1 MMKAIV
7 CVDRNWAIGNNNSL
21 LFNIKEDMARFKDI
35 TIGKTIV
42 CGRKTLESFPGK
54 KPLPGRKN
62 IVMTKHWDKLD
73 HKSLFGAK
81 YAGFFLAPPESEG
94 RGRIRNPDIDEA
106 EYRSS
111 FAVRRNPE
119 VKTPNNRTMIFWVEN
134 LRSLLDAVEI
144 IGDSE
149 NTIVCGG
156 GQIYS
161 LLLPYCD
168 TVYVTKVAAIAP
180 EYDAVF
186 PNLDED
192 DNWRVA
198 ETEAWRNVHGQ
209 YDFTFKFMTYKRK

>member
-7 CVDRNWAIGNNNSL
+7 CVDKNWAIGNNNSL
-21 LFNIKEDMARFKDI
+21 LFNIKEDKARFKDI
-35 TIGKTIV
+35 TMGKTIV

-81 YAGFFLAPPESEG
+81 YAGFFLAPEDG
-94 RGRIRNPDIDEA
+94 IRNPDIDEA

-134 LRSLLDAVEI
+134 LRGLLDAVEI

-156 GQIYS
+156 EQIYR

-168 TVYVTKVAAIAP
+168 TVYVTKVDAIAP

-198 ETEAWRNVHGQ
+198 ETEAWRNVQGQ
-209 YDFTFKFMTYKRK
+209 YYFTFKFMTYKRK

>member
-7 CVDRNWAIGNNNSL
+7 CVDKNWAIGNNNSL
-21 LFNIKEDMARFKDI
+21 LFNIKEDKARFKDI
-35 TIGKTIV
+35 TMGKTIV

-81 YAGFFLAPPESEG
+81 YAGFFLAPESG
-94 RGRIRNPDIDEA
+94 IRNPDIDEA

-134 LRSLLDAVEI
+134 LRGLLDAVEI

-156 GQIYS
+156 EQIYR

-198 ETEAWRNVHGQ
+198 ETEAWRNVQGQ
-209 YDFTFKFMTYKRK
+209 YYFTFKFMTYKRK

>member
-7 CVDRNWAIGNNNSL
+7 CVDKNWAIGNNNSL

-35 TIGKTIV
+35 TMGKTIV

-81 YAGFFLAPPESEG
+81 YAGFFLAPEDG
-94 RGRIRNPDIDEA
+94 IRNPDIDEA

-134 LRSLLDAVEI
+134 LRGLLDAVEI

-156 GQIYS
+156 EQIYR

-192 DNWRVA
+192 DNWRIA

>member
-7 CVDRNWAIGNNNSL
+7 CVDKNWAIGNNNSL

-35 TIGKTIV
+35 TMGKTIV

-81 YAGFFLAPPESEG
+81 YAGFFLAPEG
-94 RGRIRNPDIDEA
+94 GIRNPDIDEA

-111 FAVRRNPE
+111 FAVRSNPE

-134 LRSLLDAVEI
+134 LRGLLDTVEI

-156 GQIYS
+156 EQIYR

-192 DNWRVA
+192 DNWRIA
-198 ETEAWRNVHGQ
+198 ESEAWRNVHGK

>member
-7 CVDRNWAIGNNNSL
+7 CVDKNWAIGNNNSL
-21 LFNIKEDMARFKDI
+21 LFNIKEDMDRFKDI
-35 TIGKTIV
+35 TMGKTIV

-81 YAGFFLAPPESEG
+81 YAGFFLAPEDG
-94 RGRIRNPDIDEA
+94 IRNPDIDEA

-111 FAVRRNPE
+111 FAVRCNPE

-134 LRSLLDAVEI
+134 LRGLLDAVEI

-156 GQIYS
+156 EQIYR

-180 EYDAVF
+180 EYDTVF

-192 DNWRVA
+192 DNWRIA

>member
-7 CVDRNWAIGNNNSL
+7 CVDKNWAIGNNNSL

-35 TIGKTIV
+35 TMGKTIV

-62 IVMTKHWDKLD
+62 IVMTNNWKNLD
-73 HKSLFGAK
+73 SKSLFAAK
-81 YAGFFLAPPESEG
+81 YAGFFLAPEEG
-94 RGRIRNPDIDEA
+94 IHNPDKDEA

-111 FAVRRNPE
+111 FAVRSNPE
-119 VKTPNNRTMIFWVEN
+119 VNTPNNRTMIFWVEN
-134 LRSLLDAVEI
+134 LRGLLDAVEI

-156 GQIYS
+156 EQIYR

-168 TVYVTKVAAIAP
+168 TVYVTKVATEAP
-180 EYDAVF
+180 DYDAVF

-192 DNWRVA
+192 DNWKVV
-198 ETEAWRNVHGQ
+198 ETENWRNVHGQ

>member
-7 CVDRNWAIGNNNSL
+7 CVDKNWAIGNNNSL

-35 TIGKTIV
+35 TMGKTIV

-81 YAGFFLAPPESEG
+81 YAGFFLAPEDG
-94 RGRIRNPDIDEA
+94 IRNPDIDEA

-111 FAVRRNPE
+111 FVVRRNPE

-134 LRSLLDAVEI
+134 LRGLLDAVEI

-156 GQIYS
+156 EQIYR

-198 ETEAWRNVHGQ
+198 ETEAWRNVQGQ
-209 YDFTFKFMTYKRK
+209 YYFTFKFMTYKRK

>member
-7 CVDRNWAIGNNNSL
+7 CVDKNWAIGNNNSL

-35 TIGKTIV
+35 TMGKTIV

-62 IVMTKHWDKLD
+62 IVMTKHWNNLD
-73 HKSLFGAK
+73 SKSLFAAK
-81 YAGFFLAPPESEG
+81 YAGFFLAPEEG
-94 RGRIRNPDIDEA
+94 IHNPDLDEA

-111 FAVRRNPE
+111 FAVRSNPE

-134 LRSLLDAVEI
+134 LRGLLDAVEI

-156 GQIYS
+156 EQIYR

-168 TVYVTKVAAIAP
+168 TVYVTKVAANAP

-186 PNLDED
+186 HNLDED

-198 ETEAWRNVHGQ
+198 ETEDWRNVHGQ

>member
-7 CVDRNWAIGNNNSL
+7 CVDKNWAIGNNNSL

-35 TIGKTIV
+35 TMGKTIV

-62 IVMTKHWDKLD
+62 IVMTKHWNNLD
-73 HKSLFGAK
+73 SKSLFAAK
-81 YAGFFLAPPESEG
+81 YAGFFLAPEEG
-94 RGRIRNPDIDEA
+94 IHNPDLDEA

-111 FAVRRNPE
+111 FAVRSNPE

-134 LRSLLDAVEI
+134 LRGLLDAVEI

-156 GQIYS
+156 EQIYR

-192 DNWRVA
+192 DDWRIA

>member
-7 CVDRNWAIGNNNSL
+7 CVDKNWAIGNNNSL

-35 TIGKTIV
+35 TMGKTIV

-62 IVMTKHWDKLD
+62 IVMTKHWNKLD

-81 YAGFFLAPPESEG
+81 YAGFLLAPEDG
-94 RGRIRNPDIDEA
+94 IHNPDIDEA

-111 FAVRRNPE
+111 FAIRRNPE

-134 LRSLLDAVEI
+134 LRGLLDAVEI

-156 GQIYS
+156 EQIYR

-192 DNWRVA
+192 DNWRIA

>member
-7 CVDRNWAIGNNNSL
+7 CVDKNWAIGNNNSL

-35 TIGKTIV
+35 TMGKTIV

-54 KPLPGRKN
+54 KPLSGRKN
-62 IVMTKHWDKLD
+62 IVMTKHWNNLD
-73 HKSLFGAK
+73 SKSLFAAK
-81 YAGFFLAPPESEG
+81 YAGFFLAPEEG
-94 RGRIRNPDIDEA
+94 IHNPDLDEA

-111 FAVRRNPE
+111 FAVRSNPE

-134 LRSLLDAVEI
+134 LRGLLDTVEI

-156 GQIYS
+156 EQIYR

-192 DNWRVA
+192 DDWRIA

>member
-7 CVDRNWAIGNNNSL
+7 CVDNNWAIGNQNNL

-35 TIGKTIV
+35 TMGKTIV
-42 CGRKTLESFPGK
+42 YGRKTLESFPGK

-94 RGRIRNPDIDEA
+94 RIRNPDIDEA

-134 LRSLLDAVEI
+134 LRGLLDAVEI

-149 NTIVCGG
+149 NTIVCSGE
-156 GQIYS
+156 QIYR

-192 DNWRVA
+192 DNWRIA

>member
-7 CVDRNWAIGNNNSL
+7 CVDKNWAIGNNNSL

-35 TIGKTIV
+35 TMGKTIV

-81 YAGFFLAPPESEG
+81 YAGFLLAPEG
-94 RGRIRNPDIDEA
+94 GIRNPDIDEA

-134 LRSLLDAVEI
+134 LRGLLDTVEI

-156 GQIYS
+156 EQIYR

-192 DNWRVA
+192 DNWRIA

-209 YDFTFKFMTYKRK
+209 YYFTFKFMTYKRK

>member
-7 CVDRNWAIGNNNSL
+7 CVDNNWAIGNQNNL

-35 TIGKTIV
+35 TMGKTIV
-42 CGRKTLESFPGK
+42 YGRKTLESFPGM

-111 FAVRRNPE
+111 FVVRRNPE
-119 VKTPNNRTMIFWVEN
+119 VKTPNNRTMIFWVED
-134 LRSLLDAVEI
+134 LRGLLDAVEI
-144 IGDSE
+144 IGSSE
-149 NTIVCGG
+149 DTVVCGG
-156 GQIYS
+156 EQIYR

-168 TVYVTKVAAIAP
+168 TVYVTKVDAEAP
-180 EYDAVF
+180 AYDATF
-186 PNLDED
+186 PNLDEMD
-192 DNWRVA
+192 DWKVVEDEDWRS
-198 ETEAWRNVHGQ
+198 NGS
-209 YDFTFKFMTYKRK
+209 YNFKFMTYMRK